1 MNRSIKLLE
10 ALNDI
15 DEQLLVEYKET
26 TKEKNSHKSYKE
38 RMIGMSNLKLKYVL
52 APVCM
57 VLIAVVG
64 YVGFL
69 NTNNNLNNNP
79 ITDFRGGKEE
89 SLATTININKID
101 NMIMAD
107 LDAQEKLLNDVNI
120 PYIGYMIGLEIPS
133 DFDNKENYKAIYV
146 RSDRNVEKYDIL
158 NNYEFTYRNT
168 SNNRKIIIAF
178 SEKYVPLRDYEILD
192 ADKISKIGDVELIIS
207 QYKNM
212 YIVKFTHK
220 GINFDIETNDIT
232 ESELISL
239 LESIINRVDNPLKP
253 DELEDKDVGVKEQS
267 VEPQKTE
274 IKDNNAGIKQQTKD
288 SDTSGYPNYYGGKY
302 VDKNGNNVVLLC
314 EDNETNRKSIC
325 NYLGITESK
334 TKFVKAKYSYNY
346 LTELQAKISK
356 AMSNK
361 EFPFVTS
368 SALMDTT
375 NNIVVTVTTN
385 NEKDWNKIKQLDTI
399 GGAIEIKYSEHSAA
413 TEDLLK
419 IEN

>member
-15 DEQLLVEYKET
+15 DEQLLVKYKET

-52 APVCM
+52 APICM

-107 LDAQEKLLNDVNI
+107 LDAQEKLLNGVNM

-253 DELEDKDVGVKEQS
+253 DELEDKDVGVKEQT
-267 VEPQKTE
+267 TE
-274 IKDNNAGIKQQTKD
+274 LQTTD
-288 SDTSGYPNYYGGKY
+288 YPDYYGGKY
-302 VDKNGNNVVLLC
+302 VDKNGNNVILLC
-314 EDNETNRKSIC
+314 EDNETNRKLIC
-325 NYLGITESK
+325 AFLGITESK
-334 TKFVKAKYSYNY
+334 TKFAKAKYSYNY
-346 LTELQAKISK
+346 LTELQSKISK

-368 SALMDTT
+368 SALVDTT
-375 NNIVVTVTTN
+375 NNIIVRVTTN
-385 NEKDWNKIKQLDTI
+385 NEKDWNKIKELDSI
-399 GGAIEIKYSEHSAA
+399 GGAIEIKYSENSAN
-413 TEDLLK
+413 TEDLK
-419 IEN
+419 IEK

>member
-107 LDAQEKLLNDVNI
+107 LDAQEKLLNGVNI

-253 DELEDKDVGVKEQS
+253 DELEDKDVGVKEQT
-267 VEPQKTE
+267 TE
-274 IKDNNAGIKQQTKD
+274 LQTTD
-288 SDTSGYPNYYGGKY
+288 YPDYYGGKY
-302 VDKNGNNVVLLC
+302 VDKNGNNVILLC
-314 EDNETNRKSIC
+314 EDNETNRKLIC
-325 NYLGITESK
+325 AFLGITESK
-334 TKFVKAKYSYNY
+334 TKFAKAKYSYNY
-346 LTELQAKISK
+346 LTELQSKISK
-356 AMSNK
+356 AMANK

-368 SALMDTT
+368 SALVDTT
-375 NNIVVTVTTN
+375 NNIIVRVTTN
-385 NEKDWNKIKQLDTI
+385 NEKDWNKIKELDSI
-399 GGAIEIKYSEHSAA
+399 GGAIEIKYSENSAN
-413 TEDLLK
+413 TEDLK
-419 IEN
+419 IEK

>member
-107 LDAQEKLLNDVNI
+107 LDAQEKLLNGVNI

-178 SEKYVPLRDYEILD
+178 SEKYVPLRDYEILG

-212 YIVKFTHK
+212 YIVKFAHK

-253 DELEDKDVGVKEQS
+253 DELEDKDAGVKEQT
-267 VEPQKTE
+267 TE
-274 IKDNNAGIKQQTKD
+274 FQTTD
-288 SDTSGYPNYYGGKY
+288 YPDYYGGKY
-302 VDKNGNNVVLLC
+302 VDKNGNNVILLC

-325 NYLGITESK
+325 AFLGITESK

-346 LTELQAKISK
+346 LTELQSKISK

-361 EFPFVTS
+361 EIPFVTS
-368 SALMDTT
+368 SALVDTT
-375 NNIVVTVTTN
+375 NNIIVRVTTN
-385 NEKDWNKIKQLDTI
+385 NEKDWNKIKELDTI
-399 GGAIEIKYSEHSAA
+399 GGAIEIKYSENSAN
-413 TEDLLK
+413 TEDLK
-419 IEN
+419 IEK

>member
-1 MNRSIKLLE
+1 
-10 ALNDI
+10 
-15 DEQLLVEYKET
+15 
-26 TKEKNSHKSYKE
+26 
-38 RMIGMSNLKLKYVL
+38 MSNLKLKYVL
-52 APVCM
+52 APICM

-107 LDAQEKLLNDVNI
+107 LDAQEKLLNGVNM

-253 DELEDKDVGVKEQS
+253 DELEDKDVGVKEQT
-267 VEPQKTE
+267 TE
-274 IKDNNAGIKQQTKD
+274 LQTTD
-288 SDTSGYPNYYGGKY
+288 YPDYYGGKY
-302 VDKNGNNVVLLC
+302 VDKNGNNVILLC
-314 EDNETNRKSIC
+314 EDNETNRKLIC
-325 NYLGITESK
+325 AFLGITESK
-334 TKFVKAKYSYNY
+334 TKFAKAKYSYNY
-346 LTELQAKISK
+346 LTELQSKISK

-368 SALMDTT
+368 SALVDTT
-375 NNIVVTVTTN
+375 NNIIVRVTTN
-385 NEKDWNKIKQLDTI
+385 NEKDWNKIKELDSI
-399 GGAIEIKYSEHSAA
+399 GGAIEIKYSENSAN
-413 TEDLLK
+413 TEDLK
-419 IEN
+419 IEK

>member
-52 APVCM
+52 APVCVM
-57 VLIAVVG
+57 LIAVVG

-69 NTNNNLNNNP
+69 NTNKNLNNNP
-79 ITDFRGGKEE
+79 ITDFRGEREE
-89 SLATTININKID
+89 SLATIININ
-101 NMIMAD
+101 
-107 LDAQEKLLNDVNI
+107 EKMLTEQKLFDVDGEVINNVEI
-120 PYIGYMIGLEIPS
+120 PYFDFLTGISIPE
-133 DFDNKENYKAIYV
+133 DFDNKEDYRAIYV
-146 RSDRNVEKYDIL
+146 KSNQKSDNYDVL
-158 NNYEFTYRNT
+158 NNYEFHFYNT
-168 SNNRKIIIAF
+168 QNNRSITIAF
-178 SEKYVPLRDYEILD
+178 SDKYQPLRDYYFAET
-192 ADKISKIGDVELIIS
+192 DKKSIIGDAELIIN
-207 QYKNM
+207 KCNNM
-212 YIVKFTHK
+212 YMVIFTYK

-239 LESIINRVDNPLKP
+239 LESIINRVNYPKKFEDV
-253 DELEDKDVGVKEQS
+253 EDKDVGVIEQT
-267 VEPQKTE
+267 TE
-274 IKDNNAGIKQQTKD
+274 IQTTD
-288 SDTSGYPNYYGGKY
+288 YPNYYGGKY

-325 NYLGITESK
+325 AFLGITESK
-334 TKFVKAKYSYNY
+334 TRFEEAKYSYNY

-361 EFPFVTS
+361 EIPFATR

-375 NNIVVTVTTN
+375 NNIVVTVNTN

-399 GGAIEIKYSEHSAA
+399 GGAIEIRYSENSAG
-413 TEDLLK
+413 TEDLK
-419 IEN
+419 IEK

>member
-15 DEQLLVEYKET
+15 DEQLLVKYKET

-52 APVCM
+52 APICM

-107 LDAQEKLLNDVNI
+107 LDAQEKLLNGVNMT
-120 PYIGYMIGLEIPS
+120 YIGYMIGLEIPS

-253 DELEDKDVGVKEQS
+253 DELEDKDVGVKEQT
-267 VEPQKTE
+267 TE
-274 IKDNNAGIKQQTKD
+274 LQTTD
-288 SDTSGYPNYYGGKY
+288 YPDYYGGKY
-302 VDKNGNNVVLLC
+302 VDKNGNNVILLC
-314 EDNETNRKSIC
+314 EDNETNRKLIC
-325 NYLGITESK
+325 AFLGITESK
-334 TKFVKAKYSYNY
+334 TKFAKAKYSYNY
-346 LTELQAKISK
+346 LTELQSKISK

-368 SALMDTT
+368 SALVDTT
-375 NNIVVTVTTN
+375 NNIIVRVTTN
-385 NEKDWNKIKQLDTI
+385 NEKDWNKIKELDSI
-399 GGAIEIKYSEHSAA
+399 GGAIEIKYSENSAN
-413 TEDLLK
+413 TEDLK
-419 IEN
+419 IEK

>member
-15 DEQLLVEYKET
+15 DEQLLVKYKET

-52 APVCM
+52 APICM

-89 SLATTININKID
+89 SIATTININKID

-107 LDAQEKLLNDVNI
+107 LDAQEKLLNGVNM

-253 DELEDKDVGVKEQS
+253 DELEDKDVGVKEQT
-267 VEPQKTE
+267 TE
-274 IKDNNAGIKQQTKD
+274 LQTTD
-288 SDTSGYPNYYGGKY
+288 YPDYYGGKY
-302 VDKNGNNVVLLC
+302 VDKNGNNVILLC
-314 EDNETNRKSIC
+314 EDNETNRKLIC
-325 NYLGITESK
+325 AFLGITESK
-334 TKFVKAKYSYNY
+334 TKFAKAKYSYNY
-346 LTELQAKISK
+346 LTELQSKISK

-368 SALMDTT
+368 SALVDTT
-375 NNIVVTVTTN
+375 NNIIVRVTTN
-385 NEKDWNKIKQLDTI
+385 NEKDWNKIKELDSI
-399 GGAIEIKYSEHSAA
+399 GGAIEIKYSENSAN
-413 TEDLLK
+413 TEDLK
-419 IEN
+419 IEK

>member
-38 RMIGMSNLKLKYVL
+38 RVIGMSNLKLKYVL
-52 APVCM
+52 APVCV
-57 VLIAVVG
+57 VLIAIVG

-89 SLATTININKID
+89 SLATTININKISD
-101 NMIMAD
+101 IGMAS
-107 LDAQEKLLNDVNI
+107 LDADIRVLNNVMI
-120 PYIGYMIGLEIPS
+120 PYFGYMANLAIPE
-133 DFDNKENYKAIYV
+133 DFDNKEDYKAIYV
-146 RSDRNVEKYDIL
+146 RNDVKVENYDVL

-168 SNNRKIIIAF
+168 SNNRKIVIAF
-178 SEKYVPLRDYEILD
+178 SEKYKPLRDYEILG

-212 YIVKFTHK
+212 YIVTFTHK

-239 LESIINRVDNPLKP
+239 LESIINRVNYPKKVEDV
-253 DELEDKDVGVKEQS
+253 EDKDVGVMEQT
-267 VEPQKTE
+267 TE
-274 IKDNNAGIKQQTKD
+274 TQTTD
-288 SDTSGYPNYYGGKY
+288 YPDYYGGKY

-325 NYLGITESK
+325 VFLGITESK
-334 TKFVKAKYSYNY
+334 TRFVEAKYSYNY

-361 EFPFVTS
+361 EIPFATS
-368 SALMDTT
+368 SALRDTT
-375 NNIVVTVTTN
+375 NNIVVTVNTN

-399 GGAIEIKYSEHSAA
+399 GGAIEIRYSENSAG
-413 TEDLLK
+413 TEDLK
-419 IEN
+419 IEK

>member
-10 ALNDI
+10 AFNDI

-52 APVCM
+52 APVCVM
-57 VLIAVVG
+57 LIAVVG
-64 YVGFL
+64 YVGLL
-69 NTNNNLNNNP
+69 NKNNNLNNNP
-79 ITDFRGGKEE
+79 IAEFSDAAKEE
-89 SLATTININKID
+89 SFEKDININNIS
-101 NMIMAD
+101 NMSMARF
-107 LDAQEKLLNDVNI
+107 DAQAKPLNGVNI
-120 PYIGYMIGLEIPS
+120 PYMAYMVGLEIPS
-133 DFDNKENYKAIYV
+133 DFDSKENYKAIYV
-146 RSDRNVEKYDIL
+146 RSDKNVKNYDRL

-168 SNNRKIIIAF
+168 SNYRQIIIAF
-178 SEKYVPLRDYEILD
+178 SEEYKPLRDYEIAG

-212 YIVKFTHK
+212 YIAKFTHN
-220 GINFDIETNDIT
+220 GINFDIETIDIT
-232 ESELISL
+232 ETELISL
-239 LESIINRVDNPLKP
+239 LESIINRVDNPLIP
-253 DELEDKDVGVKEQS
+253 DELEDKDVGVKELP
-267 VEPQKTE
+267 VESQKTE
-274 IKDNNAGIKQQTKD
+274 IKDNNTGTKQQTKD
-288 SDTSGYPNYYGGKY
+288 SNTFDYPNYYGGKY

-314 EDNETNRKSIC
+314 EDNATNRKSIC

-346 LTELQAKISK
+346 LTELQAKISR
-356 AMSNK
+356 AMSNN
-361 EFPFVTS
+361 ELPFATS

-399 GGAIEIKYSEHSAA
+399 GGAIEIKYSENSAS
-413 TEDLLK
+413 TEELK

>member
-107 LDAQEKLLNDVNI
+107 LDAQEKLLNGVNI

-178 SEKYVPLRDYEILD
+178 SEKYVPLRDYEILG

-212 YIVKFTHK
+212 YIVKFAHK

-253 DELEDKDVGVKEQS
+253 DELEDKDAGVKEQT
-267 VEPQKTE
+267 TE
-274 IKDNNAGIKQQTKD
+274 LQTTD
-288 SDTSGYPNYYGGKY
+288 YPDYYGGKY
-302 VDKNGNNVVLLC
+302 VDKNGNNVILLC

-325 NYLGITESK
+325 AFLGITESK

-346 LTELQAKISK
+346 LTELQSKISK

-361 EFPFVTS
+361 EIPFVTS
-368 SALMDTT
+368 SALVDTT
-375 NNIVVTVTTN
+375 NNIIVRVTTN
-385 NEKDWNKIKQLDTI
+385 NEKDWNKIKELDTI
-399 GGAIEIKYSEHSAA
+399 GGAIEIKYSENSAN
-413 TEDLLK
+413 TEDLK
-419 IEN
+419 IEK

>member
-15 DEQLLVEYKET
+15 DEQLLVKYKET
-26 TKEKNSHKSYKE
+26 TTEKNSHKSYKE
-38 RMIGMSNLKLKYVL
+38 RVSGMSNLKLKYVL
-52 APVCM
+52 AHVCV

-69 NTNNNLNNNP
+69 NTNNNLSDNP
-79 ITDFRGGKEE
+79 IADFKEGKEE

-101 NMIMAD
+101 NMMIAD
-107 LDAQEKLLNDVNI
+107 LDAQEKLLNGVNI

-133 DFDNKENYKAIYV
+133 DFDNKESYKAIYV
-146 RSDRNVEKYDIL
+146 RSDKNVENYDVL

-178 SEKYVPLRDYEILD
+178 SEEYKPLRDYEILG

-220 GINFDIETNDIT
+220 GVNFDIETNDII

-253 DELEDKDVGVKEQS
+253 DELEDKDIGVKEQ
-267 VEPQKTE
+267 T
-274 IKDNNAGIKQQTKD
+274 KDNNTFD
-288 SDTSGYPNYYGGKY
+288 YPNYYGGKY
-302 VDKNGNNVVLLC
+302 VDKNENNVVLLC
-314 EDNETNRKSIC
+314 EDNEANRKSIC

-346 LTELQAKISK
+346 LTELQAKISR
-356 AMSNK
+356 AMLNK
-361 EFPFVTS
+361 ELPFVTS
-368 SALMDTT
+368 SALRDTT

-385 NEKDWNKIKQLDTI
+385 NKKDLNKIKQLDTI
-399 GGAIEIKYSEHSAA
+399 GGAIEIKYSENSAS
-413 TEDLLK
+413 TKELK

>member
-10 ALNDI
+10 AFNDI

-52 APVCM
+52 APVCVM
-57 VLIAVVG
+57 LIAVVG
-64 YVGFL
+64 YVGLL
-69 NTNNNLNNNP
+69 NKNNNLNNNP
-79 ITDFRGGKEE
+79 IAEFSDAAKEE
-89 SLATTININKID
+89 SFEKDININNIS
-101 NMIMAD
+101 NMSMARF
-107 LDAQEKLLNDVNI
+107 DAQAKPLNGVNI
-120 PYIGYMIGLEIPS
+120 PYMAYMVGLEIPS
-133 DFDNKENYKAIYV
+133 DFDSKENYKAIYV
-146 RSDRNVEKYDIL
+146 RSDRNAQNYDVL

-168 SNNRKIIIAF
+168 SNERRIVIAF
-178 SEKYVPLRDYEILD
+178 SEKYVPLRDYEILG

-220 GINFDIETNDIT
+220 GINFDIETIDIT
-232 ESELISL
+232 ESELIAL
-239 LESIINRVDNPLKP
+239 LESIINRVDNPFNL
-253 DELEDKDVGVKEQS
+253 DELEDKDAGVKE
-267 VEPQKTE
+267 
-274 IKDNNAGIKQQTKD
+274 QTKD

-314 EDNETNRKSIC
+314 EDNEANRKSIC

-334 TKFVKAKYSYNY
+334 TQFVKAKYSYNY
-346 LTELQAKISK
+346 LTELQAKISR

-361 EFPFVTS
+361 ELLFATS

-399 GGAIEIKYSEHSAA
+399 GGAIEIKYSENSAN
-413 TEDLLK
+413 TEDLK
-419 IEN
+419 IEK

>member
-79 ITDFRGGKEE
+79 ITDLRGGKEE

-107 LDAQEKLLNDVNI
+107 LDAQEKLLNGVNI

-253 DELEDKDVGVKEQS
+253 DELEDKDVGVKEQT
-267 VEPQKTE
+267 TE
-274 IKDNNAGIKQQTKD
+274 LQTTD
-288 SDTSGYPNYYGGKY
+288 YPDYYGGKY
-302 VDKNGNNVVLLC
+302 VDKNGNNVILLC
-314 EDNETNRKSIC
+314 EDNETNRKLIC
-325 NYLGITESK
+325 AFLGITESK
-334 TKFVKAKYSYNY
+334 TKFAKAKYSYNY
-346 LTELQAKISK
+346 LTELQAKISR

-361 EFPFVTS
+361 ELPFVTS
-368 SALMDTT
+368 SALMDIT

-385 NEKDWNKIKQLDTI
+385 NEKDWNKIKQLDNI

-413 TEDLLK
+413 TEDVLK
-419 IEN
+419 IE

>member
-15 DEQLLVEYKET
+15 DEQLLVKYKET

-52 APVCM
+52 APICM

-107 LDAQEKLLNDVNI
+107 LDAQEKLLNGVNM

-207 QYKNM
+207 QYKIM

-253 DELEDKDVGVKEQS
+253 DELEDKDVGVKEQT
-267 VEPQKTE
+267 TE
-274 IKDNNAGIKQQTKD
+274 LQTTD
-288 SDTSGYPNYYGGKY
+288 YPDYYGGKY
-302 VDKNGNNVVLLC
+302 VDKNGNNVILLC
-314 EDNETNRKSIC
+314 EDNETNRKLIC
-325 NYLGITESK
+325 AFLGITESK
-334 TKFVKAKYSYNY
+334 TKFAKAKYSYNY
-346 LTELQAKISK
+346 LTELQSKISK

-368 SALMDTT
+368 SALVDTT
-375 NNIVVTVTTN
+375 NNIIVRVTTN
-385 NEKDWNKIKQLDTI
+385 NEKDWNKIKELDSI
-399 GGAIEIKYSEHSAA
+399 GGAIEIKYSENSAN
-413 TEDLLK
+413 TEDLK
-419 IEN
+419 IEK

>member
-15 DEQLLVEYKET
+15 DEQLLVKYKET

-52 APVCM
+52 APICM

-107 LDAQEKLLNDVNI
+107 LDAQEKLLNGVNM

-178 SEKYVPLRDYEILD
+178 SEKYVPLRDYKILD

-253 DELEDKDVGVKEQS
+253 DELEDKDVGVKEQT
-267 VEPQKTE
+267 TE
-274 IKDNNAGIKQQTKD
+274 LQTTD
-288 SDTSGYPNYYGGKY
+288 YPDYYGGKY
-302 VDKNGNNVVLLC
+302 VDKNGNNVILLC
-314 EDNETNRKSIC
+314 EDNETNRKLIC
-325 NYLGITESK
+325 AFLGITESK
-334 TKFVKAKYSYNY
+334 TKFAKAKYSYNY
-346 LTELQAKISK
+346 LTELQSKISK

-368 SALMDTT
+368 SALVDTT
-375 NNIVVTVTTN
+375 NNIIVRVTTN
-385 NEKDWNKIKQLDTI
+385 NEKDWNKIKELDSI
-399 GGAIEIKYSEHSAA
+399 GGAIEIKYSENSAN
-413 TEDLLK
+413 TEDLK
-419 IEN
+419 IEK

>member
-107 LDAQEKLLNDVNI
+107 LDAQEKLLNGVNI

-253 DELEDKDVGVKEQS
+253 DELEDKDVGVKEQT
-267 VEPQKTE
+267 TE
-274 IKDNNAGIKQQTKD
+274 LQTTD
-288 SDTSGYPNYYGGKY
+288 YPDYYGGKY
-302 VDKNGNNVVLLC
+302 VDKNGNNVILLC
-314 EDNETNRKSIC
+314 EDNETNRKLIC
-325 NYLGITESK
+325 AFLGITESK
-334 TKFVKAKYSYNY
+334 TKFAKAKYSYNY
-346 LTELQAKISK
+346 LTELQSKISK

-368 SALMDTT
+368 SALVDTT
-375 NNIVVTVTTN
+375 NNIIVRVTTN
-385 NEKDWNKIKQLDTI
+385 NEKDWNKIKELDSI
-399 GGAIEIKYSEHSAA
+399 GGAIEIKYSENSAN
-413 TEDLLK
+413 TEDLK
-419 IEN
+419 IEK